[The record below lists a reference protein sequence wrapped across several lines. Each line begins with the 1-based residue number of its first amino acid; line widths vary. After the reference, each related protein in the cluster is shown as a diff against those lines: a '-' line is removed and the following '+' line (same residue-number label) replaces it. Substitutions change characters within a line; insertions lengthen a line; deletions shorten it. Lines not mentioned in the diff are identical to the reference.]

1 MKTAIPLRLV
11 DEGGG
16 GAVLQVQAVE
26 ARGEWSWSAM

>member
-16 GAVLQVQAVE
+16 GAVLQVQAV
-26 ARGEWSWSAM
+26 GGGTG